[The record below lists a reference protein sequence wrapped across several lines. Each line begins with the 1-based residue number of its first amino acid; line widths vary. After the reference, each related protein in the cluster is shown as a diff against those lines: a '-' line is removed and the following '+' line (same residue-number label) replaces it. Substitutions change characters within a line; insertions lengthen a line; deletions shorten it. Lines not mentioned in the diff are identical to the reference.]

1 MDISLKRLEE
11 ALSIRRQIGVLERRL
26 GSLFGT
32 ASSRSASRTGK
43 RTMSPQARAKIAAAM
58 RARWAERK
66 RTSVSAATR
75 KKGGLTPAGR
85 KRLSQLMKARWA
97 ARKKASRQN

>member
-32 ASSRSASRTGK
+32 ASSRSASRTDK

-66 RTSVSAATR
+66 RTGLSAATR
-75 KKGGLTPAGR
+75 KKGALTPAGR
-85 KRLSQLMKARWA
+85 KRLSELMKARWA
-97 ARKKASRQN
+97 ARKKASRQ